1 MSQKLSTFVRA
12 IAEKLHVIVITLS
25 VFLVVTSPWI
35 IIGRRLRSNASIW
48 DNLHVYVGL
57 IAAVFGLLFLIKNV
71 LNSHWR
77 QFFPWLSLDFSQC
90 VDEIKQL
97 KHGKLPS
104 SGGKGIFSVVE
115 GIGLVLMALVSIT
128 GIVWF
133 MTQGSSDALVWR
145 KYHILFAQ
153 GFVGFLAIHIV
164 FAMFHIIDMV
174 RNS

>member
-1 MSQKLSTFVRA
+1 MSQNSPAFVR
-12 IAEKLHVIVITLS
+12 IFAEKLHVIVITLS

-35 IIGRRLRSNASIW
+35 LIGRSLRANASIW

-57 IAAVFGLLFLIKNV
+57 VAAIFGLLFLVKNL
-71 LNSHWR
+71 LNGHWR

-90 VDEIKQL
+90 VHEVKQL
-97 KHGKLPS
+97 TQGKLPS

-115 GIGLVLMALVSIT
+115 GIGLILMALVSMT

-133 MTQGSSDALVWR
+133 ITQGSSDALIWR

-153 GFVGFLAIHIV
+153 GFVGFLMVHIV

>member
-1 MSQKLSTFVRA
+1 MSQKSSALVSA
-12 IAEKLHVIVITLS
+12 IAEKLHVIVIALS

-35 IIGRRLRSNASIW
+35 LIGRQLRANASIW
-48 DNLHVYVGL
+48 DSLHVYLGL
-57 IAAVFGLLFLIKNV
+57 VAAIFGLLFMLKNL
-71 LNSHWR
+71 LNGHWR
-77 QFFPWLSLDFSQC
+77 QFFPWLRLDFSQC

-97 KHGKLPS
+97 KQGKLPS

-115 GIGLVLMALVSIT
+115 GIGLILIALVSIT
-128 GIVWF
+128 GIAWF
-133 MTQGSSDALVWR
+133 ITQGSSDALMWR

-153 GFVGFLAIHIV
+153 GFVGFLMVHIV